1 MTYVLAILGVVG
13 LAQSLLIWRLLR
25 SLRRIDGLEERVAR
39 CSQGLAL
46 LVETTESGFMM
57 VSGELARFG
66 STRTRRPAS
75 ASTTRRIA
83 RAAREGQ
90 RLSEIAASEEMSEG
104 EVRLRLFMQDAAGR
118 PDTHERV
125 PMRA

>member
-1 MTYVLAILGVVG
+1 MAYVLVVLAVVG
-13 LAQSLLIWRLLR
+13 VAQGILSWRLLR
-25 SLRRIDGLEERVAR
+25 RLSGIDGLEARLAR

-46 LVETTESGFMM
+46 LVEATESGFTM
-57 VSGELARFG
+57 VGGELARAG
-66 STRTRRPAS
+66 ATRTKRPAS

-83 RAAREGQ
+83 KAARKGQ

-104 EVRLRLFMQDAAGR
+104 EVRLRLFMQNATDA
-118 PDTHERV
+118 PETHDRV